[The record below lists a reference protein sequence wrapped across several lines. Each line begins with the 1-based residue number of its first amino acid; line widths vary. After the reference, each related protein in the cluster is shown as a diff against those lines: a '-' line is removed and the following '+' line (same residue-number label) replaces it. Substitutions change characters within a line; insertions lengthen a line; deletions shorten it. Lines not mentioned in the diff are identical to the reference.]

1 MREVDPITRCYFAT
15 EILGLERPLLGKK
28 DESRRMEE
36 GQVLTSCDA
45 SSLVV
50 DRLGDQTRGQGAAI
64 ACFYFDFAARKEQSS
79 VSVLGALLK
88 QVVSGL
94 EEIPKEIAEA
104 YEDQRSVVGGRRPQ
118 LAAIV
123 KMLQN
128 TASMKR
134 TFIFIDALD
143 ECVARDQ
150 VKILDSLSQIT
161 QCSPGTRIFVTG
173 RSHIEAEVM
182 RRFSGRVTAMRITP
196 RRDDLVSYIHRRLDE
211 DTTADAMDGSL
222 KADILKGIPGDVSE
236 L

>member
-1 MREVDPITRCYFAT
+1 MGGVDLITRFYFAT
-15 EILGLERPLLGKK
+15 EIPGLERLLLGNK
-28 DESRRMEE
+28 DEYPRME
-36 GQVLTSCDA
+36 GQVLTSCDT

-50 DRLGDQTRGQGAAI
+50 DSLGDQTRGQGAAI
-64 ACFYFDFAARKEQSS
+64 ACFYFDSAARGEQSS

-104 YEDQRSVVGGRRPQ
+104 YEDQRPVVGGRRPQ

-123 KMLQN
+123 KMLQD

-143 ECVARDQ
+143 ECLARDQ
-150 VKILDSLSQIT
+150 VKILDSLNKIIQS
-161 QCSPGTRIFVTG
+161 SLSTRIFVTG

-182 RRFSGRVTAMRITP
+182 RRLSGRVTAMRITP

-211 DTTADAMDGSL
+211 DTTPEAMDSSL